1 MVEKGLQKGAV
12 FTEGSSFYKVEEV
25 LPDGNYI
32 SRRISEEEA
41 EKLRIKDSASKE
53 STEEGVPS
61 EAVNKQVKKTDGRRN
76 RSEKN
81 GTAKKPL
88 NGLGR

>member
-32 SRRISEEEA
+32 SRRISKEEA
-41 EKLRIKDSASKE
+41 GKLLPKDSTPEE
-53 STEEGVPS
+53 SAEERAPS
-61 EAVNKQVKKTDGRRN
+61 EAVSKQTKRTGGRRT
-76 RSEKN
+76 
-81 GTAKKPL
+81 GTRKTAQQKI
-88 NGLGR
+88 R

>member
-12 FTEGSSFYKVEEV
+12 FMEGSSFYKVEEV

-41 EKLRIKDSASKE
+41 EKLRIKDSVPKE
-53 STEEGVPS
+53 STEEGAPS
-61 EAVNKQVKKTDGRRN
+61 EAVNKQVKKTGGRRTGVRKTAQQKN
-76 RSEKN
+76 R
-81 GTAKKPL
+81 
-88 NGLGR
+88 

>member
-41 EKLRIKDSASKE
+41 EKLRIKDSVPKE
-53 STEEGVPS
+53 STEERAPS
-61 EAVNKQVKKTDGRRN
+61 EAVSKQTKRTGGRRT
-76 RSEKN
+76 
-81 GTAKKPL
+81 GTRKTAQQKS
-88 NGLGR
+88 R